1 MLTRPQPNM
10 TGRSRLGW
18 KILVVFTFLSLVSY
32 VPAYP
37 ADAPVQGYDSLRL
50 LIETMYEISHKYV
63 WQKGDEEMMEG
74 AIRGMINS
82 LDPDSSFLTPQEYQN
97 VLQGKKGQ
105 TAEAGVEWIF
115 KDNLLTVAS
124 ALEGGP
130 GYRAGLRQGDHI
142 LKINDQMVR
151 NLTSQ
156 EAARRFQGPP
166 NTAMKLQVLRNGV
179 IKPLDLTITLEP
191 LSGAGVSAQMLK
203 DSVAY
208 IRIPF
213 FNDETFVQL
222 TSALKGLERQTPP
235 LKGLILDLRN
245 NARGTLEQGVR
256 NASAWLGE
264 KQIVST
270 KGRTPE
276 VNQSYQGKAQDLVFK
291 SPLPMV
297 VLMDQGTGRAAE
309 IVAGALKDQ
318 WGATLLGDKSLG
330 LCALT
335 RVVPLQDGSALV
347 MTVAQC
353 YTPKGQKIQGKGLEP
368 DVQGKKASVT
378 SPAKEPPKTLTPDQD
393 PWVNQ
398 ALEVIKSGKSP
409 KLAVKGQ
416 S

>member
-1 MLTRPQPNM
+1 
-10 TGRSRLGW
+10 
-18 KILVVFTFLSLVSY
+18 
-32 VPAYP
+32 
-37 ADAPVQGYDSLRL
+37 
-50 LIETMYEISHKYV
+50 
-63 WQKGDEEMMEG
+63 
-74 AIRGMINS
+74 
-82 LDPDSSFLTPQEYQN
+82 
-97 VLQGKKGQ
+97 
-105 TAEAGVEWIF
+105 
-115 KDNLLTVAS
+115 
-124 ALEGGP
+124 
-130 GYRAGLRQGDHI
+130 
-142 LKINDQMVR
+142 
-151 NLTSQ
+151 
-156 EAARRFQGPP
+156 
-166 NTAMKLQVLRNGV
+166 MKLQVLRNGV

-297 VLMDQGTGRAAE
+297 VLIDQGTGRAAE

-318 WGATLLGDKSLG
+318 WGATLLGEKSLG
-330 LCALT
+330 LCGLT